1 MCCGHQSI
9 SGANISI
16 KKRNI
21 SLKFTEFI
29 LKFTENAKKWLLKGE
44 KGVKKVILVNG
55 KFSELSIIISY
66 R

>member
-1 MCCGHQSI
+1 VFIKKI

-16 KKRNI
+16 KIEKH
-21 SLKFTEFI
+21 S

-44 KGVKKVILVNG
+44 KGVK
-55 KFSELSIIISY
+55 

>member
-9 SGANISI
+9 SGAKISI

-29 LKFTENAKKWLLKGE
+29 LIFTENAKKW
-44 KGVKKVILVNG
+44 GVRGG
-55 KFSELSIIISY
+55 KT
-66 R
+66 

>member
-9 SGANISI
+9 SGAKISI

-21 SLKFTEFI
+21 S

>member
-9 SGANISI
+9 LGAKISI

-21 SLKFTEFI
+21 SLKSTEFI
-29 LKFTENAKKWLLKGE
+29 LKSTENDSQIHRKRKKAGCQR
-44 KGVKKVILVNG
+44 G
-55 KFSELSIIISY
+55 KNMKNPHK

>member
-9 SGANISI
+9 SGAKISI

-21 SLKFTEFI
+21 SLKFIENILIFI
-29 LKFTENAKKWLLKGE
+29 DNVSQIHRKC
-44 KGVKKVILVNG
+44 KKVGCQRGENM
-55 KFSELSIIISY
+55 KNPHK